1 VARNFSLSRLRG
13 RAGEGA
19 YPVRCA
25 MSCGLGSGKPE
36 HRMVLDTIFAP
47 ATGAG
52 RAGVAVVRVSG
63 PASRAVLALICG
75 LPDPMARRAI
85 RCRMV
90 DPFSGVAL
98 DDGLAIWF
106 PGPASFT
113 GEDVAEF
120 HVHGGRA
127 TIEAVCAALG
137 RLVVPGNRLRLAEA
151 GEFSR
156 RAFDNGKLDLTAIE
170 GLSDLVAAETEA
182 QRRQALRQLDG
193 ALGVQIEKWRTQLLS
208 ALARVEAAIDFPDED
223 LPDHLV
229 SETDHNILGLLA
241 EISQIIDD
249 DRRGE
254 RVRDGLSI
262 AIIGA
267 PNVGKSSLLNALARR
282 DAAIVSDAAGTTRD
296 VVEVR
301 LDLGGY
307 PVMLADTAGLR
318 ETSDFVEQEG
328 VRRALCRAEAAD
340 LTLVVFDGTAAAV
353 DEASLAQL
361 GRNCLAVINKI
372 DLGDVGF
379 SIAGAIPISA
389 QAIEN
394 IDVLVAEIERRV
406 VALMDVAGPA
416 PLTRAR
422 HRAALVDCAA
432 ALDRAVAEP
441 GVDLKAED
449 LRLAVVSL
457 GRITGRVDIE
467 DVLDVIFSEFC
478 IGK

>member
-1 VARNFSLSRLRG
+1 MAFSEQIAAIGDQGSEY
-13 RAGEGA
+13 AGD
-19 YPVRCA
+19 
-25 MSCGLGSGKPE
+25 CGGVCGGDGGG
-36 HRMVLDTIFAP
+36 DTIFAP

-52 RAGVAVVRVSG
+52 RAGVAVIRVSG
-63 PASRAVLALICG
+63 PAVRAVLALICN
-75 LPDPMARRAI
+75 LAAPAARRAI

-90 DPFSGVAL
+90 DPISGITL
-98 DDGLAIWF
+98 DDGLALWF

-113 GEDVAEF
+113 GEDVAEL

-127 TIEAVCAALG
+127 TIEAVCASLG
-137 RLVVPGNRLRLAEA
+137 KLVVTGHRLRLAEA

-170 GLSDLVAAETEA
+170 GLSDLVGAETEA

-193 ALGVQIEKWRTQLLS
+193 ALGDRVESWRVQLLA
-208 ALARVEAAIDFPDED
+208 ALAWVEAAIDFPDEE

-229 SETDHNILGLLA
+229 SETDHNILGLLG
-241 EISQIIDD
+241 EISQVIDD
-249 DRRGE
+249 NRRGE
-254 RVRDGLSI
+254 RVREGLSM

-267 PNVGKSSLLNALARR
+267 PNAGKSSLLNLLAQR
-282 DAAIVSDAAGTTRD
+282 DAAIVSDIAGTTRD

-307 PVMLADTAGLR
+307 PVTLADTAGLR
-318 ETSDFVEQEG
+318 HSPDLVEQEG
-328 VRRALCRAEAAD
+328 VRRALDRAEAAD
-340 LTLVVFDGTAAAV
+340 LTLVVFDGSAQAADAG
-353 DEASLAQL
+353 SLAQL
-361 GRNCLAVINKI
+361 GPNGLAVVNKI
-372 DLGDVGF
+372 DLGGVGF
-379 SIAGAIPISA
+379 DVPGSIGVSVRTGD
-389 QAIEN
+389 N
-394 IDVLVAEIERRV
+394 IDLLLAEIERRV
-406 VALMDVAGPA
+406 VGLMDVAGPA

-422 HRAALVDCAA
+422 HRAALVDCAG
-432 ALDRAVAEP
+432 ALDRAVSEP
-441 GVDLKAED
+441 AVDLKAED

>member
-1 VARNFSLSRLRG
+1 
-13 RAGEGA
+13 
-19 YPVRCA
+19 
-25 MSCGLGSGKPE
+25 
-36 HRMVLDTIFAP
+36 
-47 ATGAG
+47 
-52 RAGVAVVRVSG
+52 
-63 PASRAVLALICG
+63 
-75 LPDPMARRAI
+75 
-85 RCRMV
+85 
-90 DPFSGVAL
+90 
-98 DDGLAIWF
+98 
-106 PGPASFT
+106 
-113 GEDVAEF
+113 
-120 HVHGGRA
+120 
-127 TIEAVCAALG
+127 
-137 RLVVPGNRLRLAEA
+137 
-151 GEFSR
+151 
-156 RAFDNGKLDLTAIE
+156 
-170 GLSDLVAAETEA
+170 VAAETEA

-223 LPDHLV
+223 LPEHLV

-267 PNVGKSSLLNALARR
+267 PNVGKSSLLNVLARR
-282 DAAIVSDAAGTTRD
+282 DAAIVSDTAGTTRD

-307 PVMLADTAGLR
+307 PVTLADTAGLR

-328 VRRALCRAEAAD
+328 VRRALSRAEAAD

-353 DEASLAQL
+353 DEASMAQL
-361 GRNCLAVINKI
+361 GPNCLAVINKI
-372 DLGDVGF
+372 DLGDAGF

>member
-1 VARNFSLSRLRG
+1 MAFSEQIAAIGDQGSEY
-13 RAGEGA
+13 AGD
-19 YPVRCA
+19 
-25 MSCGLGSGKPE
+25 CGGDGGG
-36 HRMVLDTIFAP
+36 DTIFAP

-52 RAGVAVVRVSG
+52 RAGVAVIRVSG
-63 PASRAVLALICG
+63 PAVRAVLASICN
-75 LPDPMARRAI
+75 LAAPAARRAI

-90 DPFSGVAL
+90 DPISGITL
-98 DDGLAIWF
+98 DDGLALWF

-113 GEDVAEF
+113 GEDVAEL

-137 RLVVPGNRLRLAEA
+137 KLAVTGRRLRLAEA

-193 ALGVQIEKWRTQLLS
+193 ALGDRVDGWRIQLLA

-229 SETDHNILGLLA
+229 SETDHKILGLLGD
-241 EISQIIDD
+241 ISQVIDD

-254 RVRDGLSI
+254 RVREGLSM

-267 PNVGKSSLLNALARR
+267 PNAGKSSLLNLLAQR
-282 DAAIVSDAAGTTRD
+282 DAAIVSDIAGTTRD

-307 PVMLADTAGLR
+307 PVTLADTAGLR
-318 ETSDFVEQEG
+318 DSPDLVEQEG
-328 VRRALCRAEAAD
+328 VRRALDRAEAAD
-340 LTLVVFDGTAAAV
+340 LTLVVFDGSVSAA
-353 DEASLAQL
+353 DDASLARL
-361 GRNCLAVINKI
+361 GPDGLAVVNKI
-372 DLGDVGF
+372 DLGNVGF
-379 SIAGAIPISA
+379 DVSGSIAVSVRTGD
-389 QAIEN
+389 N
-394 IDVLVAEIERRV
+394 IDLLLAEIERRV
-406 VALMDVAGPA
+406 VGLMDVTGPV

-422 HRAALVDCAA
+422 HRAALVDCAVALERA
-432 ALDRAVAEP
+432 ASEP
-441 GVDLKAED
+441 AVDLKAED
-449 LRLAVVSL
+449 LRLAVASL

>member
-1 VARNFSLSRLRG
+1 MPFPYVG
-13 RAGEGA
+13 
-19 YPVRCA
+19 
-25 MSCGLGSGKPE
+25 SCGLTSVKPE
-36 HRMVLDTIFAP
+36 HRMGLDTIFAP

-63 PASRAVLALICG
+63 PASRAVLASICD
-75 LPDPMARRAI
+75 LPDPVARRAI

-90 DPFSGVAL
+90 DPVVDPAGGIVL

-113 GEDVAEF
+113 GEDVAEL
-120 HVHGGRA
+120 HIHGGRA
-127 TIEAVCAALG
+127 TIDAVCAALG
-137 RLVVPGNRLRLAEA
+137 GLILPAARVRLAEA

-193 ALGVQIEKWRTQLLS
+193 ALGQQIEVWRTQLVT
-208 ALARVEAAIDFPDED
+208 ALARIEAAIDFPDED

-229 SETDHNILGLLA
+229 SETDHNILGLLR
-241 EISQIIDD
+241 EISLIIDD
-249 DRRGE
+249 GRRGE

-267 PNVGKSSLLNALARR
+267 PNVGKSSLLNVLARR
-282 DAAIVSDAAGTTRD
+282 DVAIVSDIAGTTRD

-307 PVMLADTAGLR
+307 PVTLADTAGLR
-318 ETSDFVEQEG
+318 ESSDSVENEG
-328 VRRALCRAEAAD
+328 VRRALGRAGAAD
-340 LTLVVFDGTAAAV
+340 LSLVVFDGTESVA

-361 GRNCLAVINKI
+361 GPNSLAVINKI
-372 DLGDVGF
+372 DLGEVGF
-379 SIAGAIPISA
+379 AIAGAVQLSA
-389 QAIEN
+389 QTTEN
-394 IDVLVAEIERRV
+394 IDVLVEEIERRV
-406 VALMDVAGPA
+406 VGLMDVTGPA

-432 ALDRAVAEP
+432 ALDRAAAEP
-441 GVDLKAED
+441 AVDLKAED

>member
-1 VARNFSLSRLRG
+1 MAFSEQIAAIG
-13 RAGEGA
+13 GHG
-19 YPVRCA
+19 
-25 MSCGLGSGKPE
+25 G
-36 HRMVLDTIFAP
+36 DTIFAP
-47 ATGAG
+47 ATGSG
-52 RAGVAVVRVSG
+52 RAGLAVIRVSG
-63 PASRAVLALICG
+63 PASRAVLGSLCDF
-75 LPDPMARRAI
+75 PDPVARRAT

-90 DPFSGVAL
+90 DPATGIAL
-98 DDGLAIWF
+98 DHGLAIWF

-113 GEDVAEF
+113 GEDVAEL
-120 HVHGGRA
+120 HIHGGRG
-127 TIEAVCAALG
+127 TMEAVCISLG
-137 RLVVPGNRLRLAEA
+137 GLVVPGNRLRAAEA

-170 GLSDLVAAETEA
+170 GLADLVAAETEA

-193 ALGVQIEKWRTQLLS
+193 ALGEQMEEWRTRLLD

-229 SETDHNILGLLA
+229 SETNHNMLGLLG
-241 EISQIIDD
+241 EISQIVDD

-262 AIIGA
+262 AIVGA
-267 PNVGKSSLLNALARR
+267 PNVGKSSLLNVLARR

-307 PVMLADTAGLR
+307 PVTLADTAGLR
-318 ETSDFVEQEG
+318 ETSDFVEKEG
-328 VRRALCRAEAAD
+328 VLRALSRAEVAD
-340 LTLVVFDGTAAAV
+340 LTLVVFDGTEPAA
-353 DEASLAQL
+353 DKASMAQL
-361 GRNCLAVINKI
+361 GLTSLAVINKI
-372 DLGDVGF
+372 DLGEAGF
-379 SIAGAIPISA
+379 AIAGAIAVSV
-389 QAIEN
+389 QTTEN
-394 IDVLVAEIERRV
+394 IDVLISEIERRV
-406 VALMDVAGPA
+406 VAQMDVMGPP

-432 ALDRAVAEP
+432 ALDRAVAER

-449 LRLAVVSL
+449 LRLAVVAL
-457 GRITGRVDIE
+457 GRITGRVDVE